1 MADTYSDT
9 RVVSI
14 LDRRKQLK
22 RQSRARF
29 WRKAWRTGAIFSG
42 VVALGW
48 LFVKPEWQIRKTSQ
62 VQILGNQQLS
72 SQTLETFLPLALP
85 VSLLRIN
92 PQAIKTALEGNVH
105 AEQVFVTRQLFPPRV
120 MIQLQERSPV
130 ALATCRRCILVASLA
145 GAQTVTL
152 GPADLWLLDRQGIP
166 LPYDSYP
173 KLQQT
178 NKVPELLV
186 NNYFQPLTSERV
198 KRLRLKNVPAQT
210 TLIALNAKRQ
220 QEWQTLWRPLQ
231 ASPVK
236 VRELDWQNANNLKL
250 KTDLGLVHLGP
261 LSDNLTAQLRALDQM
276 RGLPQNQDIKQIKS
290 INLENPERPAIEL
303 IRPVQPS
310 KAPERS

>member
-22 RQSRARF
+22 RQSRTRF
-29 WRKAWRTGAIFSG
+29 WRKAWRTGVILSG
-42 VVALGW
+42 VIALGC

-72 SQTLETFLPLALP
+72 AQTLETLLPLSLP

-92 PQAIKTALEGNVH
+92 PQAIRTALERNVH
-105 AEQVFVTRQLFPPRV
+105 VEQVFVTRQLFPPRV
-120 MIQLQERSPV
+120 MIQLQERNPV

-145 GAQTVTL
+145 GAPAVTL

-173 KLQQT
+173 KLQQA

-186 NNYFQPLTSERV
+186 VNYFKPLTSAQV
-198 KRLRLKNVPAQT
+198 KRLNLKNIPAQT
-210 TLIALNAKRQ
+210 TLISLNDQRQ
-220 QEWQTLWRPLQ
+220 QDWQTLWPPLQ

-236 VRELDWQNANNLKL
+236 IRELDWQDANIKL

-261 LSDNLTAQLRALDQM
+261 LSNKLTAQLKALDQM
-276 RGLPQNQDIKQIKS
+276 RGLPRSQDIKQIKS
-290 INLENPERPAIEL
+290 INLENPERPAIEINRSVQL
-303 IRPVQPS
+303 PKVTQRP
-310 KAPERS
+310 